1 MRKLSRAFPIV
12 LAVAVVSAI
21 VWWMLRPAAQP
32 SATPTPSASA
42 LSGCQPVEA
51 TAGAAPA
58 TLTTADW
65 EVSVKEVRSAAEL
78 PREGGGEMHAEPGKV
93 FVVGTLT
100 FHRLGSPDTPI
111 NSEDVSIVCAGG
123 GGMTPGYWSTDGK
136 RFCFPCSFDV
146 ATEARSTDVS
156 FAFKTER
163 ARAASSFAL
172 DYRGSGPI
180 PLGPPTTG
188 P

>member
-1 MRKLSRAFPIV
+1 VKRLSQTVP
-12 LAVAVVSAI
+12 AVTAIAVVTAI

-51 TAGAAPA
+51 SREAGPA

-65 EVSVKEVRSAAEL
+65 EVSVKDVRSATEL

-93 FVVGTLT
+93 FIVGTLT
-100 FHRLGSPDTPI
+100 FHRLGSPEVPI
-111 NSEDVSIVCAGG
+111 SSADISIVCVGG
-123 GGMTPGYWSTDGK
+123 SGMTPGYWSTDGE

-146 ATEARSTDVS
+146 TTEARSTDIW
-156 FAFKTER
+156 FAFKSER
-163 ARAASSFAL
+163 SRAASSFAV
-172 DYRGSGPI
+172 DYQGSGPL
-180 PLGPPTTG
+180 PLGPP
-188 P
+188 PAAP